1 MTEPPS
7 SKRRPPSQ
15 EHHDPPSNR
24 FAQYARGQGGRRQP
38 NKQQNTTKKASLRR
52 GKLSLHIFCTY
63 AFLKN
68 QRMKKKKEEKTRT
81 ICVALNDCIAFLLA
95 AGSGAERREVVGR
108 FQDRITSV
116 DGGRGGG
123 GKATRPPLRLI
134 PPPRTNQARRNR
146 FACLNRFAGG
156 VSSAGEVV
164 GRFPSHHL
172 PRPPSPGVLTRVEST
187 YFRALVMSSSR
198 RER

>member
-81 ICVALNDCIAFLLA
+81 IRVALNDCIAFLLA

-134 PPPRTNQARRNR
+134 PPPRK
-146 FACLNRFAGG
+146 
-156 VSSAGEVV
+156 
-164 GRFPSHHL
+164 RFPSHHL

-187 YFRALVMSSSR
+187 YLRALVMSSSR